1 VIPCSEANPDEALA
15 GTAPTRRFWWV
26 IEHPGPWPAEA
37 ITESV
42 VGDTTPWALS
52 ENERPD
58 TCVLLTRSRRD
69 GDAHRRVWKADAQTG
84 VLEIGSATVDLPTL
98 TAVDGTLTLV
108 CTHGRR
114 DQCCAVRGR
123 PLVDAIPDA
132 RECTHIGG
140 HRFAPTI
147 LLLPRGIVLG
157 RLSVRE
163 WDVARSLGPEAL
175 PYYRG
180 RVDLDAP
187 TQIADI
193 EARRAWDLSLTDN
206 VAIVLRRDEG
216 DDRSYRVSW
225 KGNTGLVHVTRSEGA
240 IITASCGAEP
250 RLTPTWTV
258 TRWE

>member
-1 VIPCSEANPDEALA
+1 MIPCSEANSDEALA

-37 ITESV
+37 ISESV
-42 VGDTTPWALS
+42 VGDSTAWALA
-52 ENERPD
+52 ENERHD

-69 GDAHRRVWKADAQTG
+69 SDAQRRVWKADTQTG

-98 TAVDGTLTLV
+98 TPVDEALTLV

-123 PLVDAIPDA
+123 PLVDAIPGA

-163 WDVARSLGPEAL
+163 WDMVRSLGSEAL

-187 TQIADI
+187 TQVADI
-193 EARRAWDLSLTDN
+193 EARRAWDLSLTDD
-206 VAIVLRRDEG
+206 VATRLVRDDG
-216 DDRSYRVSW
+216 DGRSYRVSW
-225 KGNTGLVHVTRSEGA
+225 KGNTGLVHVTRSERA
-240 IITASCGAEP
+240 MIAASCGAQP
-250 RLTPTWTV
+250 RLTPAWTV